1 MSPDTPIV
9 SDSENKALADSSTRP
24 RRSSLYITSHVLVVH
39 SSLVV
44 SEVLKKYI
52 LKCRSIAP
60 QQVCYILVLSS
71 DYDRGCQNQD
81 IIETSDVVEGVFS
94 VLDFLQALSGIDF
107 RLANLDDISLSSFR
121 LPSHLEFEW
130 LHYNKNPQCFD
141 LLVNAPQPARH
152 DFF

>member
-1 MSPDTPIV
+1 MPLGTSIV
-9 SDSENKALADSSTRP
+9 SDSENDALVDSSTTP

-60 QQVCYILVLSS
+60 QQVCYILVLSG
-71 DYDRGCQNQD
+71 DHDRGIQNQD
-81 IIETSDVVEGVFS
+81 TVETSDVVEGVFS
-94 VLDFLQALSGIDF
+94 VLDLLQALNRIDF
-107 RLANLDDISLSSFR
+107 RVANLDNLSLSSFR

-130 LHYNKNPQCFD
+130 LHYNKNPQRFD
-141 LLVNAPQPARH
+141 LLVNALP
-152 DFF
+152 